1 MSVSDNKTNAGKGL
15 GTLVIG
21 VLSLQLIQQ
30 ISFAMA
36 PAFADFAK
44 YWPDIPYSRILML
57 QTFGYLCIIPTSI
70 LGGAIAGSKIKYKTL
85 SLISIILVL
94 VGVVPFFYHEN
105 FYFVLATRAIVGCGI
120 GLTFGTAA
128 AVITFLFSGKMRG
141 RMQGV
146 ATIVLTCSGVV
157 YSFVGGL
164 LCAKNVHFVWLI
176 HLFMIIPLVLVI
188 LFLREPT
195 KEELA
200 AAEAETASTEVST
213 KPDYNWRAT
222 LIPFVFGAFMMLPY
236 AVVLNMSAIV
246 DYRGLGSA
254 AVSGTVGAFYTV
266 GGLVAGVAVGPI
278 YMKFKKYSVIVAV
291 ALMVLGMACAGWGGN
306 VPMLCIS
313 EFLVGLGT
321 FVLHPVC
328 VRDCNAIVSP
338 KGLMFCGGLFGGTWN
353 AGAFITGFLIT
364 LANSIGGDAPY
375 IPIQYFTFAAIIAGV
390 VWQIFRAM
398 RPKAQEEAGLY

>member
-1 MSVSDNKTNAGKGL
+1 MSEKIESKKNSIA
-15 GTLVIG
+15 TLVIG

-70 LGGAIAGSKIKYKTL
+70 IGGAIAGSKVKYKTL

-94 VGVVPFFYHEN
+94 VGVVPYFYHEN
-105 FYFVLATRAIVGCGI
+105 FYFVLATRGIVGCGI

-164 LCAKNVHFVWLI
+164 LCAKNVHLVWLI

-195 KEELA
+195 PEELR
-200 AAEAETASTEVST
+200 AAEAESADGQVSE
-213 KPDYNWRAT
+213 KPDSHWRAMI
-222 LIPFVFGAFMMLPY
+222 IPFVFGAFMMLPY
-236 AVVLNMSAIV
+236 GVVLNMSAIV

-278 YMKFKKYSVIVAV
+278 YMKFKKYSVIVAA
-291 ALMVLGMACAGWGGN
+291 ALMILGMACAGWGSS
-306 VPMLCIS
+306 VAMLCIS

-338 KGLMFCGGLFGGTWN
+338 KGLMLCGGLFGGTWN
-353 AGAFITGFLIT
+353 AGAFVTGFLIA
-364 LANSIGGDAPY
+364 LANSIGGDAPF
-375 IPIQYFTFAAIIAGV
+375 IPIQYFTFAAIAAAI
-390 VWQIFRAM
+390 VWQVFRAM
-398 RPKAQEEAGLY
+398 RPKELEETGLY

>member
-1 MSVSDNKTNAGKGL
+1 MSDITEKTKEGSL

-44 YWPDIPYSRILML
+44 YWPEIPYSRILML
-57 QTFGYLCIIPTSI
+57 QTFAYLCIIPTSVI
-70 LGGAIAGSKIKYKTL
+70 GGAIAGSKVKYKTL

-94 VGVVPFFYHEN
+94 FGVVPFFYHEN
-105 FYFVLATRAIVGCGI
+105 FYFVLATRGIVGCGI
-120 GLTFGTAA
+120 GLTFGTAS

-141 RMQGV
+141 RMQGI

-164 LCAKNVHFVWLI
+164 LCAKNVHYVWLV
-176 HLFMIIPLVLVI
+176 HLFLIIPLVLVI

-195 KEELA
+195 EEELRA
-200 AAEAETASTEVST
+200 ADAEAAGGVTE
-213 KPDYNWRAT
+213 KPDFSWRAMI
-222 LIPFVFGAFMMLPY
+222 IPFVFGAFMTLPY
-236 AVVLNMSAIV
+236 AVVLNMSAII
-246 DYRGLGSA
+246 DYRSLGSA
-254 AVSGTVGAFYTV
+254 AVAGTVGAFYTV
-266 GGLVAGVAVGPI
+266 GGLVAGVSCGPI
-278 YMKFKKYSVIVAV
+278 YTRFKKFSLIIAIALIAV
-291 ALMVLGMACAGWGGN
+291 GMACAGWGSN
-306 VPMLCIS
+306 VPMLCIA

-338 KGLMFCGGLFGGTWN
+338 KGLMLCGGLFGGTWN
-353 AGAFITGFLIT
+353 AGAFLTGFLIS
-364 LANSIGGDAPY
+364 LVNSFAGDAPY
-375 IPIQYFTFAAIIAGV
+375 IPVQYFTVGALIYGI
-390 VWQIFRAM
+390 VWQLMRAM
-398 RPKAQEEAGLY
+398 RPKEQEEAGLY